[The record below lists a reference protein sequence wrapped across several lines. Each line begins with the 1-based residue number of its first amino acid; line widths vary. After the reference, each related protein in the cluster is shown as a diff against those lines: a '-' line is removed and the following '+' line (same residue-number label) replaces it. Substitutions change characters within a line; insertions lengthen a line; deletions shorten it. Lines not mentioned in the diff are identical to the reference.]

1 MGTLHA
7 CFRGELYM
15 LIAELLAALPVFL
28 TLQTRNAMNISRSL
42 RKLLAGCA
50 IFAAAEVG
58 AVPILLVNGEGI
70 LTGANAVDIGG
81 TLYNVRFSE
90 GSCNSLF
97 GGRCDQRLFAF
108 ANAAEALVAGEA
120 LLEQVFV
127 DSPAGQFDSRPDT
140 IFGCTNLQNC
150 HAFIPFQFTETVELD
165 GTIAIQDV
173 VNNAVG
179 SDVINEMV
187 FAEETLASDFDN
199 YTYVLF
205 TRVQDG
211 NAIPEPGSAAL
222 MGLALAALGWSR
234 RRKTIA

>member
-1 MGTLHA
+1 
-7 CFRGELYM
+7 
-15 LIAELLAALPVFL
+15 
-28 TLQTRNAMNISRSL
+28 MNISRSL
-42 RKLLAGCA
+42 RKILAVCA
-50 IFAAAEVG
+50 ISAASAAG
-58 AVPILLVNGEGI
+58 AVPVLLVNGEGI
-70 LTGANAVDIGG
+70 LTGANSVDIGG
-81 TLYNVRFSE
+81 TFYDIRFSE

-108 ANAAEALVAGEA
+108 ANAAQALVAGEA

-127 DSPAGQFDSRPDT
+127 DGPVGQFDSRPDT

-150 HAFIPFQFTETVELD
+150 HAFIPFQFVETVELD

-205 TRVQDG
+205 TRVSDS
-211 NAIPEPGSAAL
+211 NDIPEPGSASL
-222 MGLALAALGWSR
+222 VGLALAALGWAR
-234 RRKTIA
+234 RRKTALRRL